1 MDEDKQNIIEK
12 RYIEVNS
19 SSKQKFLQGV
29 LGGLG
34 WGIGITLGTTVILAI
49 LGFVV
54 SKIDFI
60 PILGQFSAN
69 VIKAA
74 QQNLNAR

>member
-19 SSKQKFLQGV
+19 SSKQKFLQGM

-34 WGIGITLGTTVILAI
+34 WGIGITVGTAAILAI
-49 LGFVV
+49 LGLIV

-60 PILGQFSAN
+60 PIIGHFSAE

-74 QQNLNAR
+74 HQNLNTP